1 MPVWA
6 RFLRRVS
13 ALDLRLTPT
22 HPDGVGGLGFLGK
35 ACVPFGALLFAVSAV
50 TSSAIATR
58 VLFAGAALQDFRITY
73 AAVFVLMLGAF
84 AGPLVVFAGTLRALK
99 YRGYL
104 EYGALASRYTTLFD
118 RKWVQAADARD
129 EDLLGTSDIQ
139 SLADLGNSDGVMT
152 KMGALPIELNDF
164 VAMAVPGVIPA
175 LPLVATVMSV
185 PDILKSLLR
194 LLT

>member
-1 MPVWA
+1 M
-6 RFLRRVS
+6 
-13 ALDLRLTPT
+13 PT

-58 VLFAGAALQDFRITY
+58 VLFAGAALQDFRIAY
-73 AAVFVLMLGAF
+73 GAVFVLMLGTF

-104 EYGALASRYTTLFD
+104 EYGALATRYTTLFD
-118 RKWVQAADARD
+118 RKWVQGVGASD
-129 EDLLGTSDIQ
+129 EDMLGTGDIQ
-139 SLADLGNSDGVMT
+139 SLADLGNSYEVVK
-152 KMGALPIELNDF
+152 KMRGLPIELNDF
-164 VAMAVPGVIPA
+164 VAMAIPGVIPA
-175 LPLVATVMSV
+175 LPLAATVMSV